1 MPPRSGGRAF
11 SGRRWRSPLGTAPNH
26 RGRDDPARLQA
37 GCAGTSSRYLYRY
50 ILTLRSLRSTECVPL
65 ITHSRIKRTYI
76 RVGRSACIL
85 PYTTGSR
92 TTLYS
97 VGQENL
103 RYAVHSQFARRAYVW
118 QNCT

>member
-1 MPPRSGGRAF
+1 
-11 SGRRWRSPLGTAPNH
+11 
-26 RGRDDPARLQA
+26 
-37 GCAGTSSRYLYRY
+37 LYRY

-65 ITHSRIKRTYI
+65 IIHSRIKRTYI

-103 RYAVHSQFARRAYVW
+103 RSTVHSQFARRAYVW